1 MHHSLAMFASALW
14 LAAAPAQP
22 QPQPAEANLRAADA
36 EQMRIIVQGDAE
48 AQQAFM
54 HPNYIINAPANLV
67 RRKSELVSMLARGRM
82 ASESFDRTIEGTA
95 ITGNVG
101 IVMGREVVRPAAT
114 SNLGRLHPGQTL
126 QRRFTNVFLWED
138 GKWTFLARQ
147 ATIVAP

>member
-1 MHHSLAMFASALW
+1 MHHSLAMFASAFW

-67 RRKSELVSMLARGRM
+67 RRKSELVSMLARGGM